1 MVDALLAMPVAN
13 DGRHIVV
20 AGEMLELG
28 PEGEALHRA
37 SGQHMAE
44 RGVDLVV
51 GVRGLAQALVDGA
64 KQRGVEAIFL
74 ATPEEAGAWLKAN
87 LRPHDA
93 VLLKA
98 SRGVKLERAL
108 ASLTNEA

>member
-28 PEGEALHRA
+28 PAGEELHRA
-37 SGQHMAE
+37 CGQRMAA
-44 RGVDLVV
+44 RGVDVVV

-64 KQRGVEAIFL
+64 THSSVDAVFV

-87 LRPHDA
+87 LKPGDA

-108 ASLTNEA
+108 ASLKDGE